1 MEGFKIVAHPI
12 PKPRGK
18 NHRYSIQ
25 CSQKLLK
32 TKVALVFKGTPIE
45 IFFSEF
51 TKSAINDLVKL
62 KIVSED
68 TWSPDSSGR
77 WQFFCLLEGDNGRL
91 YHTLAGGPVANVLS
105 LNNHLHGSGISMG
118 KC

>member
-1 MEGFKIVAHPI
+1 MLSKNFKNKSCLSFWGNVNWEKI
-12 PKPRGK
+12 
-18 NHRYSIQ
+18 
-25 CSQKLLK
+25 
-32 TKVALVFKGTPIE
+32 
-45 IFFSEF
+45 SEF
-51 TKSAINDLVKL
+51 TKSAINDQVKL

-91 YHTLAGGPVANVLS
+91 YHTLAGGPVANILT
-105 LNNHLHGSGISMG
+105 LYNHLHGSGISMG